1 MIGKFIICHLVG
13 DIFYPRKHNGNM
25 PVKQAQKPCIP
36 GGMILI
42 PHLQTMVIS
51 WGSLKLPG
59 NMEPIFGA
67 FLICMEMSG
76 NGRQICTDC
85 VDLSICLIQSVP
97 VRVPKKLFAEDHMK
111 MMSMS
116 FDHPIG
122 KEVTLLIVSGILVF
136 GSPTVALI

>member
-1 MIGKFIICHLVG
+1 MIGKLIICHLVG
-13 DIFYPRKHNGNM
+13 DIFYLRKHNGNM
-25 PVKQAQKPCIP
+25 PVKQAPKPCIL
-36 GGMILI
+36 GEMILI

-67 FLICMEMSG
+67 FSICMEMSG
-76 NGRQICTDC
+76 NGRQIGMEYG
-85 VDLSICLIQSVP
+85 DLSICLIQSVL
-97 VRVPKKLFAEDHMK
+97 VRVPPKLFAEDHMK

-136 GSPTVALI
+136 GSSTVALI